1 MTVTDWVAGP
11 AVSADPAAGDS
22 STPRKKAAA
31 SVAATAAAITGIPR
45 STRRPRRVRRM
56 VAGRGRAVAG
66 EPANWAVVSVMV
78 SSSGADAL
86 QVIEHVF
93 ESVRMPF

>member
-1 MTVTDWVAGP
+1 
-11 AVSADPAAGDS
+11 
-22 STPRKKAAA
+22 
-31 SVAATAAAITGIPR
+31 
-45 STRRPRRVRRM
+45 M

>member
-1 MTVTDWVAGP
+1 M
-11 AVSADPAAGDS
+11 
-22 STPRKKAAA
+22 
-31 SVAATAAAITGIPR
+31 AATAAAITGIPR